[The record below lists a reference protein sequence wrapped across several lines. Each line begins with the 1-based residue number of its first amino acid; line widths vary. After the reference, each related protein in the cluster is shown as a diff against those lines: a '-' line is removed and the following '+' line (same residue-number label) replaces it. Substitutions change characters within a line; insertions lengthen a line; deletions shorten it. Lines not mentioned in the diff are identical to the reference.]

1 MGDIVT
7 IVLVIVIILCST
19 IVYLNNYKNEKK
31 YKNIRY
37 KGELSGFEIAEK
49 ILENNGLDNI
59 YIVETRNYLE

>member
-31 YKNIRY
+31 YKNIHY

-49 ILENNGLDNI
+49 ILENNRGKRPS
-59 YIVETRNYLE
+59 ESS